1 LIIAPVKH
9 GLSLPVSAIKNS
21 DVKLLTFLINNGLA
35 KDPSHDILRFPLQ
48 QYCRQFYAAIA
59 P

>member
-1 LIIAPVKH
+1 VKH